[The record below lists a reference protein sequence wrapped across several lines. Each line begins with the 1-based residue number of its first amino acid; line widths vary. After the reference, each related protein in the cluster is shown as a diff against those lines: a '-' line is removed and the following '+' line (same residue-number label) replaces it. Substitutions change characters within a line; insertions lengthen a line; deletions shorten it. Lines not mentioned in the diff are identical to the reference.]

1 MRWVYRFINCIAEFQ
16 QRRADLY
23 LQHLS
28 SQYTKEKSQTKK

>member
-1 MRWVYRFINCIAEFQ
+1 MKWICKFIACIAEFQ

-28 SQYTKEKSQTKK
+28 NHHTSKTS

>member
-1 MRWVYRFINCIAEFQ
+1 MKWVYKFIDCIAEFQ

-28 SQYTKEKSQTKK
+28 NHYTSEKNQREK